1 MLTAYLSF
9 DNRLQPL
16 PAEADL
22 SQAAWIDVFSPTPE
36 EEARVRAL
44 GVDVPT
50 LAEMEEIEISNRLY
64 RDEAVD
70 YVTIV
75 VPGLN
80 TEAEQIMGPVC
91 FAIEARRLVTIRH
104 HCPRPF
110 ETYAPRAGKSS
121 FGCNTPDKIFVGL
134 IDEVVGRLADH
145 LETAGRGLDTVSRQI
160 YRDDGS
166 RQGGEALQ
174 AALFNLGGEGER
186 ISRVRLAL
194 LTLGRALNYVNQVVA
209 QRMKSEGLSAVI
221 KGQSRDIDA
230 LEIHADFLSSRLG
243 LLSDAT
249 MGMINLAQNGTVRIL
264 SLVAVL
270 FSPPTLI
277 ASIYGMNFAHMPEL
291 AGVWSYPLALLGML
305 ASALVT
311 YAVFRWRGWL

>member
-1 MLTAYLSF
+1 MLTAYLSIN
-9 DNRLQPL
+9 NRLEPL
-16 PAEADL
+16 PADAPL

-36 EEARVRAL
+36 EEALVRAL

-50 LAEMEEIEISNRLY
+50 LADMEEIEISNRLY
-64 RDEAVD
+64 RDEAID
-70 YVTIV
+70 YLTIV
-75 VPGLN
+75 VPGLDA
-80 TEAEQIMGPVC
+80 EAQQIMGPVC
-91 FAIEARRLVTIRH
+91 FALEARRLVTVRH
-104 HCPRPF
+104 HTPRPF

-121 FGCNTPDKIFVGL
+121 IGCNTPDRIFVGL
-134 IDEVVGRLADH
+134 IEEVVGRLADH

-160 YRDDGS
+160 YRADGS
-166 RQGGEALQ
+166 SQSGETLQ
-174 AALFNLGGEGER
+174 AALFALGGEGER
-186 ISRVRLAL
+186 ISRVRLSL
-194 LTLGRALNYVNQVVA
+194 LTLGRALNYVNQILTS
-209 QRMKSEGLSAVI
+209 RMKSEGLSSVI
-221 KGQSRDIDA
+221 KGQTRDIDA

-291 AGVWSYPLALLGML
+291 SWTWSYPLALLGML
-305 ASALVT
+305 ASALLT
-311 YAVFRWRGWL
+311 YAIFRWRGWL

>member
-1 MLTAYLSF
+1 MLTAYLAIN
-9 DNRLQPL
+9 NRLEPL
-16 PAEADL
+16 PAEAQL
-22 SQAAWIDVFSPTPE
+22 SQAAWIDVFSPTPDE
-36 EEARVRAL
+36 VASVKAL
-44 GVDVPT
+44 GIDVPT

-64 RDEAVD
+64 RDEVAD
-70 YVTIV
+70 YLTIV
-75 VPGLN
+75 VPGLDS
-80 TEAEQIMGPVC
+80 EGLQIMGPVC

-104 HCPRPF
+104 HTPRPF

-134 IDEVVGRLADH
+134 IEEVVGRLADH

-160 YRDDGS
+160 YRADGS
-166 RQGGEALQ
+166 SQSGEVLQ
-174 AALFNLGGEGER
+174 AALFSLGGEGER
-186 ISRVRLAL
+186 ISRVRLSL
-194 LTLGRALNYVNQVVA
+194 LTLGRALNYINQIVA
-209 QRMKSEGLSAVI
+209 QRMKGEGLSSAI
-221 KGQSRDIDA
+221 KGQTRDIDA

-291 AGVWSYPLALLGML
+291 AWTWSYPVALLGML

-311 YAVFRWRGWL
+311 YAIFRWRGWL